1 LEKQETADPFA
12 IPITERAG
20 VNLTNYPVRIQL
32 ENIGFTDWA
41 SLTPE
46 SIYFTDANGNPLYF
60 WIELLDT
67 TNKKSI
73 IWVKIPSLPANSQ
86 ITIYMYYGGSN
97 PYSTYNDP
105 TKVFILFD
113 DFNTLDTTKWTPI
126 GSPTVVDGAL
136 RLTPSNFV
144 MTAQVMPKN
153 IRVRLKEMYASFG
166 TYGPRLAIEIRS
178 NSARDTRYDFANE
191 QGNRNTATGYYNI
204 KKYIAGS
211 VTVIGMGSRIS
222 RYSTNTWYIE
232 DCRAYE
238 TKLSW
243 LVQDGAET
251 ITVTDSDI
259 LVDGYVILETW
270 DTGNDV
276 RIDWVAIAPYVDPEP
291 IVGQQPVTPP
301 SRLVSD
307 SLVIET
313 EVTGKYTTSMSFTQ
327 YPAEVYVNT
336 PYTYQVKLVS
346 VTEGDK
352 PLPGK
357 IVDFLVD
364 GSPVGTAVTDSDGQ
378 ATVSITIGTMGKHV
392 VEARFPGDETYEPCS
407 ATVEVN
413 ATAPPAWYDIVR
425 LVMAVAVF
433 ATIAVVLSTFTI
445 ALPKPKKK
453 REAGA

>member
-1 LEKQETADPFA
+1 
-12 IPITERAG
+12 
-20 VNLTNYPVRIQL
+20 
-32 ENIGFTDWA
+32 
-41 SLTPE
+41 
-46 SIYFTDANGNPLYF
+46 
-60 WIELLDT
+60 
-67 TNKKSI
+67 
-73 IWVKIPSLPANSQ
+73 
-86 ITIYMYYGGSN
+86 MYYGGSN
-97 PYSTYNDP
+97 PYPQYHDP

-136 RLTPSNFV
+136 RLTPGNGV

-153 IRVRLKEMYASFG
+153 IRVRIKEMWVSFG
-166 TYGPRLAIEIRS
+166 TYGARLGVSIRS
-178 NSARDTRYDFANE
+178 NSARNTKYEFRNE
-191 QGNRNTATGYYNI
+191 QGLGNPASGYYNI
-204 KKYIAGS
+204 AKYINGS
-211 VTVIGMGSRIS
+211 ATNIGKGSRIPY
-222 RYSTNTWYIE
+222 YSTNTWYKE

-243 LVQDGAET
+243 LVQDGVE
-251 ITVTDSDI
+251 TVTATDSSI
-259 LVDGYVILETW
+259 LVDGYVVLETW

-357 IVDFLVD
+357 TVDFLVD
-364 GSPVGTAVTDSDGQ
+364 DSPVGTAITDSDGQ
-378 ATVSITIGTMGKHV
+378 ATVSITIGTVGKHV

-413 ATAPPAWYDIVR
+413 ATAPTAWYDIVR

>member
-1 LEKQETADPFA
+1 VCLETQETVDPFA
-12 IPITERAG
+12 IQITEKAG
-20 VNLTNYPVRIQL
+20 VNLTDYPVRIQL

-67 TNKKSI
+67 VNQKSI

-97 PYSTYNDP
+97 PYPQYHDP

-136 RLTPSNFV
+136 QLTPNNGV

-153 IRVRLKEMYASFG
+153 IRVRVKEMWASFG
-166 TYGPRLAIEIRS
+166 GYGPRLRIGIRS
-178 NSARDTRYDFANE
+178 NSARDTRYAFQNE
-191 QGNRNTATGYYNI
+191 QGNLNTAIGYYNI
-204 KKYIAGS
+204 VKYINGS
-211 VTVIGMGSRIS
+211 GTYIAKGSRTS
-222 RYSTNTWYIE
+222 RYSTNTWYKE

-251 ITVTDSDI
+251 VTATDSDI
-259 LVDGYVILETW
+259 LVDGYVALETW

-276 RIDWVAIAPYVDPEP
+276 RIDWIAIAPYVDPEP
-291 IVGQQPVTPP
+291 TVGQQLVTQPTQPVSDSLVIEAEIIAIPQPTQPVSDSLVVGTEVTTIP
-301 SRLVSD
+301 QPTYPVDDSLVIETEVTAVPQPTQLVSD

-313 EVTGKYTTSMSFTQ
+313 GVAMPPPIPQ
-327 YPAEVYVNT
+327 PA
-336 PYTYQVKLVS
+336 VKA
-346 VTEGDK
+346 E
-352 PLPGK
+352 
-357 IVDFLVD
+357 
-364 GSPVGTAVTDSDGQ
+364 
-378 ATVSITIGTMGKHV
+378 
-392 VEARFPGDETYEPCS
+392 FP
-407 ATVEVN
+407 
-413 ATAPPAWYDIVR
+413 WWIIILIIL
-425 LVMAVAVF
+425 LVM
-433 ATIAVVLSTFTI
+433 IASVYRR
-445 ALPKPKKK
+445 
-453 REAGA
+453 RE